1 LGTTVQLMQEN
12 STLFIAW
19 QLVPLKSKPGALS
32 WSRRSDSQQPSIP
45 KSRGSVLRLKRYAG
59 VGRQVSDQ
67 SPVIEKAWIRRAGH
81 CWLIYR
87 RVYCSCRRWA
97 QHGLHYLVGQAQL
110 SSAQRRSPR
119 DIRPTHT
126 YINVVRCIVHRSS
139 FIHYLTLA
147 AAGSRAAAKIITP
160 PTRKSLFPCNRD
172 HPPQAVRFSTL
183 HAEATHARM
192 QTPPNE

>member
-1 LGTTVQLMQEN
+1 MGTTVQLMQEN

-110 SSAQRRSPR
+110 SSAAESTRYTTDTYIYQRRPLHSSSLIIHSLLNPSCCRLTRRRQNHHSP
-119 DIRPTHT
+119 
-126 YINVVRCIVHRSS
+126 NS
-139 FIHYLTLA
+139 
-147 AAGSRAAAKIITP
+147 
-160 PTRKSLFPCNRD
+160 
-172 HPPQAVRFSTL
+172 
-183 HAEATHARM
+183 
-192 QTPPNE
+192 